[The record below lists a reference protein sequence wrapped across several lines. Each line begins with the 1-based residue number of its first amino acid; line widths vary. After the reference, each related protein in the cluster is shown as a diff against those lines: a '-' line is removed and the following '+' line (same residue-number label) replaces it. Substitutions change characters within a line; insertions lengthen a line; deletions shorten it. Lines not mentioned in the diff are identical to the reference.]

1 MLGVRARALSGRRA
15 IALAGAAV
23 ALAASTTACL
33 PADPRAIGRDML
45 AQRGWSLQYDC
56 LDALWTRESNWQVTA
71 TNPSSGAYGIP
82 QSLPADK
89 MTVAGADWRTSAAT
103 QITWGLDYI
112 GQRYGG
118 PCNAWYHE
126 QTYGWY

>member
-1 MLGVRARALSGRRA
+1 MLAVHPRALSGRRA

-33 PADPRAIGRDML
+33 PTDPRSFGRDML
-45 AQRGWSLQYDC
+45 ARRGWSLQYDC
-56 LDALWTRESNWQVTA
+56 LDALWSRESNWQVTA

-82 QSLPADK
+82 QSLPAGK
-89 MTVAGADWRTSAAT
+89 MMVAGADWRTSAAT

-112 GQRYGG
+112 GQRYGR
-118 PCNAWYHE
+118 PCNAWHHE